1 MKTTPKQTAYV
12 LLRITMGVNLLAH
25 GLVRFPK
32 LYGFRD
38 WMVDFFKDTPF
49 PNALVSVWATVLP
62 FVEFGIGL
70 LLILGLYTYKTSIA
84 GALLII
90 ILLFGSCMTEQWE
103 WAGMQL
109 IYALIFGILISQ
121 IENNDWSINN
131 ILNKQK

>member
-1 MKTTPKQTAYV
+1 MKATPQQTAYT

-32 LYGFRD
+32 LNGFRD

-49 PNALVSVWATVLP
+49 PTALVSGWATVLP

-70 LLILGLYTYKTSIA
+70 LLIIGVFTYRTSIA

-103 WAGMQL
+103 WAGMQM
-109 IYALIFGILISQ
+109 IYALIFVILISQ
-121 IENNDWSINN
+121 IEY
-131 ILNKQK
+131 NKWTIQKYFK

>member
-1 MKTTPKQTAYV
+1 
-12 LLRITMGVNLLAH
+12 
-25 GLVRFPK
+25 
-32 LYGFRD
+32 
-38 WMVDFFKDTPF
+38 MVDFFKDTPF

-131 ILNKQK
+131 ILKKQK

>member
-1 MKTTPKQTAYV
+1 MKTTPKQSAYA

-32 LYGFRD
+32 LNGFRD

-49 PNALVSVWATVLP
+49 PNVLVSGWANALP
-62 FVEFGIGL
+62 FVEFGIGF
-70 LLILGLYTYKTSIA
+70 LLIIGAYTYKTSIA
-84 GALLII
+84 GAFLII

-121 IENNDWSINN
+121 IENNGWSINN
-131 ILNKQK
+131 IINKQK